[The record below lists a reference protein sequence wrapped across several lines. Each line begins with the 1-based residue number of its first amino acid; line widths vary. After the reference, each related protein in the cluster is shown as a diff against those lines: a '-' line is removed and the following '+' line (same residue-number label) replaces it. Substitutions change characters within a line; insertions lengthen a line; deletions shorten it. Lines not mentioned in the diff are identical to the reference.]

1 MINKKISLIS
11 LFFLSQFLHAG
22 SFRANPKNGS
32 YSKKPVSSYASK
44 VSIKQDNQVNSS
56 SLAADNSVII
66 DRRTL
71 NRLQRDLVDLKRDI
85 KKLNNAVI
93 AGNRNRPQKK
103 AQSYIS
109 LLFSRFFSRSDQ
121 SEKK

>member
-1 MINKKISLIS
+1 M
-11 LFFLSQFLHAG
+11 
-22 SFRANPKNGS
+22 KNAFS
-32 YSKKPVSSYASK
+32 NEASK
-44 VSIKQDNQVNSS
+44 ASIKQDNDLNSR
-56 SLAADNSVII
+56 SVLI

-109 LLFSRFFSRSDQ
+109 RLFSRFFSRSDQ